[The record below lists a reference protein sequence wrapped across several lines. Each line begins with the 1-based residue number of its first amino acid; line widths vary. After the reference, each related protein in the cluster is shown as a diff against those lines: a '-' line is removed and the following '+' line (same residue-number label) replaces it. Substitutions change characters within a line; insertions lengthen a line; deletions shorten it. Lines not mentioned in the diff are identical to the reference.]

1 MMRKF
6 VLIIFS
12 LCLINIYTFAPAA
25 YAYEISQN
33 TALQGNLITIPAGT
47 SFTAKMQSSVSSA
60 NLKAGDSIA
69 AVLDENWIYNGILVA
84 PAGSILYGNA
94 IQVEQAGL
102 GHKNGELELRFNEI
116 ITTEG
121 KSIPIA
127 SNTYALGVDENRPL
141 KIATTMGKTGRAI
154 MMDIG
159 SRPQT
164 YTRSYKKSH
173 MIGRA
178 VAILADSALNTFLDN
193 PGKNVELPRNTLV
206 KVKLSHHIYIT
217 VYS

>member
-12 LCLINIYTFAPAA
+12 LCLINIHTSAPAVC
-25 YAYEISQN
+25 AYETSQN
-33 TALQGNLITIPAGT
+33 ADLQGNLITIPAGA
-47 SFTAKMQSSVSSA
+47 SFTAKMQSTVSSA

-69 AVLDENWIYNGILVA
+69 AVLNEDWIYNGIPIA
-84 PAGSILYGNA
+84 AAGSILYGNA
-94 IQVEQAGL
+94 IQVEQSGK
-102 GHKNGELELRFNEI
+102 GYKNGAFELRFNEI

-141 KIATTMGKTGRAI
+141 KFVTTMAKTGMAI
-154 MMDIG
+154 LLDIG

-164 YTRSYKKSH
+164 YTRKHNKTYAT
-173 MIGRA
+173 GRA

-193 PGKNVELPRNTLV
+193 PGKNVELPRNTIV
-206 KVKLSHHIYIT
+206 KIKLSHHIYIT
-217 VYS
+217 V